1 MGLDMYLWREIYVG
15 AEYTHRGVTGSIELN
30 YQGTRLPVNF
40 KKVSTIT
47 EEAMYWRKA
56 NAIHNWFVEH
66 VQDGNDDCKKYWVS
80 IDHLKELRKTI
91 KKVLKNH
98 KKASELLPS
107 SAGFFFGSTDYDS
120 YYFECLKETEEGLT
134 EIIKEY
140 NKLTEV
146 VRMDVN
152 FYYESSW

>member
-1 MGLDMYLWREIYVG
+1 MGLDMFLWKEVYVG
-15 AEYTHRGVTGSIELN
+15 AEYSHRNMNVSIDVTKDGKRMPIN
-30 YQGTRLPVNF
+30 T
-40 KKVSTIT
+40 KKVCEIR

-56 NAIHNWFVEH
+56 NAIHNWFVQN
-66 VQDGNDDCKKYWVS
+66 VQGGNDDCKKYWVS

-120 YYFECLKETEEGLT
+120 YYFDCLKETEERLT

-152 FYYESSW
+152 YYYESSW

>member
-1 MGLDMYLWREIYVG
+1 MGLDMFLWKEVYVG
-15 AEYTHRGVTGSIELN
+15 AEYSHRNMNVIIDVTKDGKRMPIN
-30 YQGTRLPVNF
+30 T
-40 KKVSTIT
+40 KKVCEIR

-56 NAIHNWFVEH
+56 NAIHNWFVQN

-120 YYFECLKETEEGLT
+120 YYFDCLKETEERLT

>member
-1 MGLDMYLWREIYVG
+1 MGLDMFLWKEVYVG
-15 AEYTHRGVTGSIELN
+15 AEYSHRNMNVIIDVTKDGKRMPIN
-30 YQGTRLPVNF
+30 T
-40 KKVSTIT
+40 KKVCEIR

-56 NAIHNWFVEH
+56 NAIHNWFVQN
-66 VQDGNDDCKKYWVS
+66 VQDGNDDCKKYWVD
-80 IDHLKELRKTI
+80 IEKLKELRKTI

-120 YYFECLKETEEGLT
+120 YYFECLKETEERLT

>member
-66 VQDGNDDCKKYWVS
+66 VQDGQDDCRKYWVD
-80 IDHLKELRKTI
+80 IDKLIELRKTI
-91 KKVLKNH
+91 KKVLQNH
-98 KKASELLPS
+98 KLANELLPT
-107 SAGFFFGSTDYDS
+107 SAGFYFGETDYDS
-120 YYFECLKETEEGLT
+120 YYYESLQETEKELF
-134 EIIKEY
+134 EIIKDYKRLSEQQ
-140 NKLTEV
+140 
-146 VRMDVN
+146 RADIN